1 MNKKSFI
8 LFLSIFFISCTPAD
22 YCDTINVEIK
32 KCQTSVHKFLNKKY
46 YKSSDYNKLTDQ
58 LLSSEKKI
66 KKLGYFRDEK
76 ELFDTALALLN
87 FYKLSLHE
95 LNENNIKNHSD
106 FLLNFEEI
114 EQILISAFRQA
125 NYKFINKFDLIQ
137 IQL

>member
-1 MNKKSFI
+1 MNKKSFL

-32 KCQTSVHKFLNKKY
+32 KCQTSVHKFLNAKN

-58 LLSSEKKI
+58 LISSENKI

-137 IQL
+137 TQL